1 MKSTLIKC
9 RINTL
14 ILVRKEKEMKKTFE
28 FDFYGKKLVVETGE
42 IAKQADGAVLVRYED
57 TVVLSTVCCSDEPKE
72 GDFFPLTVGYEEK
85 QYAIGRIPGGF
96 LRREG
101 RPGEHAT
108 LTARLI
114 DRPIRPM
121 FSDGFRNE
129 VQIVNTVMSVD
140 LDATPEMAAM
150 FGSSL
155 SLCISDIPFDGPIA
169 GVYVGRVNG
178 EFVINPSVAQR
189 EVSDLNLAVAGTKDA
204 INMVE
209 AGANELSEDVMLDAI
224 MFGHEAIKKLCEFQ
238 ETIKNEIGKA
248 KRVVSLYA
256 PDPVIK
262 EDIYS
267 RIGERMVKAI
277 SIFDKLERQAA
288 IDALRKE
295 ITDDYETREYANEKE
310 LRLTM
315 LMVNDILENMV
326 ANEVRRLITEEKIR
340 PDGRKVD
347 EIRPLDAQVDLLPR
361 VHGSAMFTRGQTQV
375 ISTCTLGIKGDEQII
390 EALSPEDTKRWMHHY
405 NFPPF
410 SVGEIGRMG
419 TPGRREIGHGALGER
434 ALSYVLPSEE
444 EFPYTIRCVAE
455 VCESNGSS
463 SQASIC
469 ASCMALM
476 AAGVPIKR
484 MVSGIAMGLI
494 TSGPLDGNHPY
505 TILTDIQG
513 LEDHFG
519 DMDFKVA
526 GTEVGV
532 TALQMD
538 IKIKGVTRE
547 ILHDALMQAHEAR
560 AQIREVMSKAISEP
574 RAELS
579 KYAPKYA
586 TFMINKDKIKDVIG
600 TGGKV
605 INDIIERCNQVK
617 IEIEDDGRVTIY
629 HTDKESIEKARK
641 IIETIVTDIEVGTVF
656 EGTVTHIEP
665 KKVFVQ
671 LMEGKEGVCPVS
683 KLAKGFVEDPNDVV
697 SVGDTLKVIVTE
709 IDKFGKTIVSHADVE
724 GGKEPRNQGSRGPR
738 NNDRRNGPKFD
749 RERGPKNSF
758 KSSLEDEG
766 FKEFKKEENKAESE
780 VKEEKVEEKKKFGFF
795 HKK

>member
-1 MKSTLIKC
+1 MK
-9 RINTL
+9 R
-14 ILVRKEKEMKKTFE
+14 VFEKEF
-28 FDFYGKKLVVETGE
+28 FGKKLIVETGE
-42 IAKQADGAVLVRYED
+42 IAKQADGACFVRFDD

-72 GDFFPLTVGYEEK
+72 GDFFPLTVTYEEK
-85 QYAIGRIPGGF
+85 QYAVGRIPGGF

-129 VQIVNTVMSVD
+129 VQIINTVMSVD
-140 LDATPEMAAM
+140 LDATPEMTAM

-155 SLCISDIPFDGPIA
+155 ALCISDIPFDGPIA

-178 EFVINPSVAQR
+178 EFIINPTVEQR
-189 EVSDLNLAVAGTKDA
+189 AISDLNLAVAGTKDA

-224 MFGHEAIKKLCEFQ
+224 MFAHEAIKQLCDFEI
-238 ETIKNEIGKA
+238 EIAKEIGKE

-256 PDPVIK
+256 PDETIVN
-262 EDIYS
+262 DIYS
-267 RIGERMVKAI
+267 RIGEKMVKAI
-277 SIFDKLERQAA
+277 SIFDKLERQDA
-288 IDALRKE
+288 IDTLKNE
-295 ITDDYETREYANEKE
+295 ILDDYDQRQYKDEKDHK
-310 LRLTM
+310 LTM
-315 LMVNDILENMV
+315 LMVNDILEGMV
-326 ANEVRRLITEEKIR
+326 AKEVRRLITEEKIR
-340 PDGRKVD
+340 PDGRKID

-375 ISTCTLGIKGDEQII
+375 ISTCTLGIKDDEQIL
-390 EALSPEDTKRWMHHY
+390 ESLSPEDSKRWMHHY

-410 SVGEIGRMG
+410 SVGEIGKTG

-434 ALSYVLPSEE
+434 ALSYVLPSED

-455 VCESNGSS
+455 VVESNGSS

-476 AAGVPIKR
+476 AAGVPIRR

-494 TSGPLDGNHPY
+494 TSGPLDGKHPY

-547 ILHDALMQAHEAR
+547 ILHDALMQAHKAR
-560 AQIREVMSKAISEP
+560 AEIREVMSKAISEP
-574 RAELS
+574 RKELS
-579 KYAPKYA
+579 KYAPKFE
-586 TFMINKDKIKDVIG
+586 TFYIKKEKIKDVIG
-600 TGGKV
+600 SGGKV
-605 INDIIERCNQVK
+605 INDIIEKCDNVK
-617 IEIEDDGRVTIY
+617 IDIDDDGKVVLY
-629 HTDKESIEKARK
+629 HTSREVLNKTKEMIDNIVREVEIGEEFDGVITRVEDYGGFVKLFGDKE
-641 IIETIVTDIEVGTVF
+641 GLL
-656 EGTVTHIEP
+656 HISR
-665 KKVFVQ
+665 F
-671 LMEGKEGVCPVS
+671 S
-683 KLAKGFVEDPNDVV
+683 NDYVKNAV
-697 SVGDTLKVIVTE
+697 DVMHVGDTIKVKVIE
-709 IDKFGKTIVSHADVE
+709 IDDKGKIKLSH
-724 GGKEPRNQGSRGPR
+724 KEFTKPA
-738 NNDRRNGPKFD
+738 KK
-749 RERGPKNSF
+749 EAEK
-758 KSSLEDEG
+758 KLEAK
-766 FKEFKKEENKAESE
+766 KEFKKEPFKGVADDDGFVEVKKEEPKAE
-780 VKEEKVEEKKKFGFF
+780 VKEEKKKFSFFKKK
-795 HKK
+795 

>member
-1 MKSTLIKC
+1 MKK
-9 RINTL
+9 
-14 ILVRKEKEMKKTFE
+14 VFEKEF
-28 FDFYGKKLVVETGE
+28 FGKKLIVEIGE
-42 IAKQADGAVLVRYED
+42 IAKQADGAVFVRYND

-72 GDFFPLTVGYEEK
+72 GDFFPLTVTYEEK
-85 QYAIGRIPGGF
+85 QYAVGRIPGGF

-129 VQIVNTVMSVD
+129 VQIINTVMSVD
-140 LDATPEMAAM
+140 LDSTPEMTAM

-155 SLCISDIPFDGPIA
+155 SLCVSDIPFDGPIA

-178 EFVINPSVAQR
+178 KLIINPSVEERKQ
-189 EVSDLNLAVAGTKDA
+189 SDLNLAVAGTKEA

-209 AGANELSEDVMLDAI
+209 AGANELSEDEMLDAI
-224 MFGHEAIKKLCEFQ
+224 MFGHEAIKQLCEYQ
-238 ETIKNEIGKA
+238 IEITKEVGKA
-248 KRVVSLYA
+248 KREVSLYA
-256 PDPVIK
+256 PDENIVK
-262 EDIYS
+262 DIYG
-267 RIGERMVKAI
+267 RIGEKMVKAI
-277 SIFDKLERQAA
+277 SIFDKLERQDA
-288 IDALRKE
+288 IDALKDE
-295 ITDDYETREYANEKE
+295 ILDDYDSREYANEKDHK
-310 LRLTM
+310 LTM
-315 LMVNDILENMV
+315 LMVNDILEGMV
-326 ANEVRRLITEEKIR
+326 AKEVRRLITEEKIR
-340 PDGRKVD
+340 PDGRKID

-375 ISTCTLGIKGDEQII
+375 ISTCTLGIKDDEQIL
-390 EALSPEDTKRWMHHY
+390 ESLSPEDSKRWMHHY

-410 SVGEIGRMG
+410 SVGEIGKTG

-455 VCESNGSS
+455 VVESNGSS

-476 AAGVPIKR
+476 AAGVPIRR

-494 TSGPLDGNHPY
+494 TSGPLDGKHPY

-526 GTEVGV
+526 GTEKGV

-547 ILHDALMQAHEAR
+547 ILHDALMQAHKAR
-560 AQIREVMSKAISEP
+560 AEIREVMSKAIAEP
-574 RAELS
+574 RKELS
-579 KYAPKYA
+579 KYAPKFE
-586 TFMINKDKIKDVIG
+586 TFYIDKDKIKDVIG

-605 INDIIERCNQVK
+605 INDIIEKCDQVK
-617 IEIEDDGRVTIY
+617 IDIDDDGKVVLYHTSQEILDKTKAIIEGIVKEVEIGEEFTGKVTRVENYGAFVTLCGNKEGLLHISNYNYDFVKDAHDVLHVGDEIKVKVIEIDDKGKVKVSHKEFETKPEGYQERKPNNGGKRNDNHKGDGKKFEKKQDYKKETYKKELEDDG
-629 HTDKESIEKARK
+629 
-641 IIETIVTDIEVGTVF
+641 
-656 EGTVTHIEP
+656 
-665 KKVFVQ
+665 
-671 LMEGKEGVCPVS
+671 
-683 KLAKGFVEDPNDVV
+683 FVEV
-697 SVGDTLKVIVTE
+697 K
-709 IDKFGKTIVSHADVE
+709 
-724 GGKEPRNQGSRGPR
+724 KEPV
-738 NNDRRNGPKFD
+738 
-749 RERGPKNSF
+749 
-758 KSSLEDEG
+758 
-766 FKEFKKEENKAESE
+766 
-780 VKEEKVEEKKKFGFF
+780 VKETKVEEKPAEEPKKKKGLFGWM
-795 HKK
+795 KK